1 MKFPLEF
8 VSITIVFFIF
18 FRTFKITELNTP
30 ITLLIVV
37 ILVGGFWLLLEPQ
50 NNIYELCLRFT
61 TYYLAIILTSP
72 ILFIKIPTLQLIYNL
87 KNKKYITYHELEKIL
102 NKYTITNENSKL
114 IDNKLLYSND
124 NLTLIGKVVAR
135 ILRLLTYVI

>member
-8 VSITIVFFIF
+8 LSIVIIF
-18 FRTFKITELNTP
+18 FVFYRTFKITELNTP
-30 ITLLIVV
+30 ITLLIAV
-37 ILVGGFWLLLEPQ
+37 ILGGGFWLLLDPQ
-50 NNIYELCLRFT
+50 NNIYEICLRFT

-72 ILFIKIPTLQLIYNL
+72 ILFIKIPTLELINNL
-87 KNKKYITYHELEKIL
+87 KNKKYITYQEIEKLL
-102 NKYTITNENSKL
+102 NQYIISNENSKL

-124 NLTLIGKVVAR
+124 KLTMIGKVVAR